1 MKELLLFIML
11 IVVSS
16 SSMAEWALVLTSKE
30 ATQYADRSTIRVS
43 GNIAK
48 MWMLTNI
55 SKNIENIRAGEKG
68 FAMKTLSEY
77 DCKEEKSRLVHAAFY
92 GEYMG
97 TGGILFTQNTPNTD
111 WMPIVPGHDSISA
124 IGWKIA
130 CGK

>member
-1 MKELLLFIML
+1 MLFA
-11 IVVSS
+11 VVSS
-16 SSMAEWALVLTSKE
+16 SAMAEWTLVLTSKE

-77 DCKEEKSRLVHAAFY
+77 DCKEEKIRMVHAAYY

-97 TGGILFTQNTPNTD
+97 TGGIVFTENVPNAD
-111 WMPIVPGHDSISA
+111 WIPIVPGHDSIHA